1 MKRYLIVGIIVAII
15 LLILLFVYLKKRS
28 HRPKYY
34 VLIVTFDDG
43 YYVDLTSDERLVKL
57 AEFKKEKDSFIVET
71 NLNEVQ
77 FKKEIGKILDMDLAK
92 IHVIIKR
99 WWLNR
104 DYEDFI

>member
-43 YYVDLTSDERLVKL
+43 YYVDLTSDERW
-57 AEFKKEKDSFIVET
+57 
-71 NLNEVQ
+71 LNWQ
-77 FKKEIGKILDMDLAK
+77 SLKRKKILLLSK
-92 IHVIIKR
+92 LI
-99 WWLNR
+99 
-104 DYEDFI
+104 